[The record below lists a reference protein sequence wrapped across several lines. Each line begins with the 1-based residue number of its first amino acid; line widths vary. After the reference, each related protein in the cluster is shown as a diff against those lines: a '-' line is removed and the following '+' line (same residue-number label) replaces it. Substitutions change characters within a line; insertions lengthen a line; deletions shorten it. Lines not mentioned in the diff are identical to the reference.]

1 MAYQSKATK
10 AQPNVVDGQLKCPQC
25 GADLKL
31 NEGAYG
37 PYYGCTARCG
47 YNISTKQVKVDV
59 NANATPT
66 TTTTPKPVTT
76 NRTVSTKKGLT
87 ATDIRK
93 YYDEVMAE
101 FHDEVDRGFLTGED
115 IRAIMNT
122 LIINNN
128 K

>member
-10 AQPNVVDGQLKCPQC
+10 AQPNVVEGQLKCPQC
-25 GADLKL
+25 GGDLILKD
-31 NEGAYG
+31 GAYG
-37 PYYGCTARCG
+37 PYYECTSKCG
-47 YNISTKQVKVDV
+47 YRISTKQVKVDV
-59 NANATPT
+59 NTNATPAT
-66 TTTTPKPVTT
+66 NTVSKPVTT
-76 NRTVSTKKGLT
+76 NRTASTKKGLT

>member
-10 AQPNVVDGQLKCPQC
+10 AQPNVAEGQLKCPQC

-47 YNISTKQVKVDV
+47 YNISTKQVKVDT
-59 NANATPT
+59 NTNATST
-66 TTTTPKPVTT
+66 TTTVSRPTT
-76 NRTVSTKKGLT
+76 VRKTVSIKKGLT

>member
-1 MAYQSKATK
+1 MAYQSKVIK
-10 AQPNVVDGQLKCPQC
+10 AQPNVVEGQLKCPQC

-59 NANATPT
+59 NTNATPVTNT
-66 TTTTPKPVTT
+66 TSKPVTT
-76 NRTVSTKKGLT
+76 SKVVSTKKGLT

-101 FHDEVDRGFLTGED
+101 FHDEVDKGFLTGED